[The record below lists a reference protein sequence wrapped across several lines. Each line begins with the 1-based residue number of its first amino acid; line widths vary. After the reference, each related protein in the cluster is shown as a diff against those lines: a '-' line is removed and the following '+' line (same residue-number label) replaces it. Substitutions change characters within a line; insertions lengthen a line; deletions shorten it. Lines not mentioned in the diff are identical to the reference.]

1 MDLSGQT
8 LRGHHGHTGGKL
20 RNYFA
25 KDFRAD
31 QLGVHGRDSR
41 RYHTVLLDAK
51 IRMLIKKG
59 HRIAADAR
67 LKSKLMGKSVNGW
80 EGDRPYCW
88 DLS

>member
-59 HRIAADAR
+59 ASHCGGCPAEIQAD
-67 LKSKLMGKSVNGW
+67 GKVS
-80 EGDRPYCW
+80 
-88 DLS
+88 